1 MMTVRLGLRCF
12 VMMLAVLL
20 ADTLRAESA
29 PAAPPPEKP
38 APEAPQG
45 AVPPRG
51 RPGGRFRYGP
61 GMWQAFSQLSAEERA
76 ALQKLQREDPVK
88 FREVM
93 DAKAEELYKKLQARI
108 AELEALAKACRE
120 AKDPQEAQRLREKL
134 TAEVEKDFREHLAA
148 NRRHLE
154 EMKRRAQRMESELD
168 LREKKCAEAVQ
179 ARVEAMIR
187 GEKPPL
193 PPHDHRGKFGKK
205 PLEK

>member
-1 MMTVRLGLRCF
+1 MERSFRCCCAMALLF
-12 VMMLAVLL
+12 SLAVVTAR
-20 ADTLRAESA
+20 ADEPSKTAPDSGAE
-29 PAAPPPEKP
+29 PPREKP
-38 APEAPQG
+38 D
-45 AVPPRG
+45 RG
-51 RPGGRFRYGP
+51 RMFGYGP
-61 GMWQAFSQLSAEERA
+61 RMWQAFSQLSDEERA

-93 DAKAEELYKKLQARI
+93 DAKAEELYQKLQARI

-205 PLEK
+205 TLEK